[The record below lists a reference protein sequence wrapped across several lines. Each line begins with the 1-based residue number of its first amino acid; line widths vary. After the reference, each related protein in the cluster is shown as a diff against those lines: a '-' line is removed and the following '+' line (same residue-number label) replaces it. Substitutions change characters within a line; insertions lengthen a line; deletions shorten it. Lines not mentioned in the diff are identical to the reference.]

1 MAQVQ
6 KFGDL
11 LDAVDNL
18 SREEKEAFLEVLQRR
33 LSEERRQEIAKEIE
47 AARREFQT
55 GESRP
60 VDVDDLMKEIV
71 S

>member
-1 MAQVQ
+1 MAQIQ
-6 KFGDL
+6 NFGDL

-18 SREEKEAFLEVLQRR
+18 TREEKEEFLEVLQKR
-33 LSEERRQEIAKEIE
+33 LSEERREEIVREID
-47 AARREFQT
+47 AARREFQA

-60 VDVDDLMKEIV
+60 ISVDDLMKEIV